1 MKFRNHHVVRLGCWI
16 VGNSKMLYF
25 FRFFNFDNKF
35 VFSRKYTPYVNF
47 LNLYSKCSKSDK
59 FAWKQSM
66 IIHEHFWSQKLSFK
80 TDMTKKLFLNIFHEE
95 LFSGKTLVPI
105 VHCKS
110 LQPECNWSAANSR
123 NTCNFLS
130 LQLLFAIFAYF
141 WLQIKRASF
150 KCKNYVYYLLHPKDA
165 LL

>member
-1 MKFRNHHVVRLGCWI
+1 MKSEEKVFPHILVFFFKNILIWNMRKTLFRIFLLLGTHFCI
-16 VGNSKMLYF
+16 
-25 FRFFNFDNKF
+25 FDLHF
-35 VFSRKYTPYVNF
+35 WFH
-47 LNLYSKCSKSDK
+47 NL
-59 FAWKQSM
+59 F
-66 IIHEHFWSQKLSFK
+66 IIHYCSDMASISYPLAAIQAWAWYFARKWWSTF
-80 TDMTKKLFLNIFHEE
+80 
-95 LFSGKTLVPI
+95 FSTI
-105 VHCKS
+105 YVHCKS

-150 KCKNYVYYLLHPKDA
+150 KCKNYVYFLLHLKEA